1 MSIHID
7 TKKKNGQWKFTLMA
21 GEDGDLEEYAASD
34 YEFDTEHDAEV
45 MALYWIIDEW
55 ELIV

>member
-1 MSIHID
+1 
-7 TKKKNGQWKFTLMA
+7 MA